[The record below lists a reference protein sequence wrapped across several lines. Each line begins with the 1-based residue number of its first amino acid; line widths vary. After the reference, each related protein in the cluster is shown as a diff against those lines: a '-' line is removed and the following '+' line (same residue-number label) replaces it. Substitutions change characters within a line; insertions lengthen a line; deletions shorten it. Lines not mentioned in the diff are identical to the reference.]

1 MKSRGLRTG
10 RAMVF
15 VALGAVAG
23 LLLAVRRYPFFLL
36 APIVGFLAVG
46 ALLFGIIHGS
56 HPGTIGLEVLG
67 SVAAPQLVYLAVNL
81 TADLTRSTRLIPH
94 VQTAIG
100 QELRAQLEVPRDL
113 PPQMA
118 RLVTQLS
125 HAA

>member
-1 MKSRGLRTG
+1 M
-10 RAMVF
+10 F

-23 LLLAVRRYPFFLL
+23 LVLAVRRYPFFLL

-46 ALLFGIIHGS
+46 ALLFGMSTGVIRARLELKCS
-56 HPGTIGLEVLG
+56 GLW
-67 SVAAPQLVYLAVNL
+67 QLVYLAVSL
-81 TADLTRSTRLIPH
+81 IADLTRSTRLIPH

-100 QELRAQLEVPRDL
+100 QELRAELEVPRDL

>member
-1 MKSRGLRTG
+1 
-10 RAMVF
+10 MVF

-23 LLLAVRRYPFFLL
+23 TVLAVRRCPFFLL
-36 APIVGFLAVG
+36 VPIVGFLAVG

-56 HPGTIGLEVLG
+56 QPGTIGVEVLG
-67 SVAAPQLVYLAVNL
+67 SLAAPQLVYLAVSL
-81 TADLTRSTRLIPH
+81 TADLTRSTRLIPQ

-100 QELRAQLEVPRDL
+100 QELRAQLEVPGDL